1 MVFTTNFK
9 VGGRVDTDGTFLI
22 YYSLM
27 ILRSFV
33 MLMLLAA
40 TFEGYYAL
48 FSGCLSYRSLWGRLS
63 LSFFDK

>member
-9 VGGRVDTDGTFLI
+9 AGEKVDTDGRFLI

-27 ILRSFV
+27 ISRSFV
-33 MLMLLAA
+33 MLMLLVV
-40 TFEGYYAL
+40 TFEGYSAL
-48 FSGCLSYRSLWGRLS
+48 FSGSLSYRSLWGRLS